1 MEFYCG
7 RLPRSRGL
15 DCWRNTSHTQKTDSN
30 QPYPGECDQ
39 LAFVVSSYPCSV
51 GQGIGIFRKPL
62 HRIANYWRSLQSPG
76 DSLCCEKLESVP
88 ALWAYPGT
96 SSTPFHRSDLDSGQ
110 LFVET
115 VVLTSLVTV
124 AGLRVSASPAVS
136 GLTVVGH
143 RSTLELQQAP
153 VRIQQTTTS
162 SHKWDKV
169 SLAQLIVPLVRL
181 GSPRNRRVA
190 IVPSELWGLCC
201 TRLLSSQRWVG
212 N

>member
-1 MEFYCG
+1 MERCC

-15 DCWRNTSHTQKTDSN
+15 DGGRTTSHAQKTDGKSALSWRKRPVGVCCCLVPVQCRTEYRN
-30 QPYPGECDQ
+30 LPKLSPSD
-39 LAFVVSSYPCSV
+39 CSLRV
-51 GQGIGIFRKPL
+51 ITAESRGLTLLRKARIRASPLGISWHIE
-62 HRIANYWRSLQSPG
+62 YSP
-76 DSLCCEKLESVP
+76 SIE
-88 ALWAYPGT
+88 
-96 SSTPFHRSDLDSGQ
+96 SDLDSGQ

-169 SLAQLIVPLVRL
+169 SLAQHNRTTSETWISTESSSCHRSFGTL
-181 GSPRNRRVA
+181 G
-190 IVPSELWGLCC
+190 
-201 TRLLSSQRWVG
+201 TLLHKTA
-212 N
+212 

>member
-1 MEFYCG
+1 M
-7 RLPRSRGL
+7 
-15 DCWRNTSHTQKTDSN
+15 
-30 QPYPGECDQ
+30 
-39 LAFVVSSYPCSV
+39 
-51 GQGIGIFRKPL
+51 
-62 HRIANYWRSLQSPG
+62 
-76 DSLCCEKLESVP
+76 
-88 ALWAYPGT
+88 
-96 SSTPFHRSDLDSGQ
+96 DSGQ

-169 SLAQLIVPLVRL
+169 PFGTTNRTTSETWISTESSSCHRSFGTL
-181 GSPRNRRVA
+181 G
-190 IVPSELWGLCC
+190 
-201 TRLLSSQRWVG
+201 TLLHKTA
-212 N
+212 

>member
-1 MEFYCG
+1 MSDKVSDCSLRALTAE
-7 RLPRSRGL
+7 SRGL
-15 DCWRNTSHTQKTDSN
+15 NLLRKARIRAS
-30 QPYPGECDQ
+30 P
-39 LAFVVSSYPCSV
+39 L
-51 GQGIGIFRKPL
+51 GI
-62 HRIANYWRSLQSPG
+62 
-76 DSLCCEKLESVP
+76 
-88 ALWAYPGT
+88 PGT
-96 SSTPFHRSDLDSGQ
+96 SSTPLHRSDLDSGQ

-143 RSTLELQQAP
+143 RSTLELEQAP
-153 VRIQQTTTS
+153 VQIRRRRPRFT
-162 SHKWDKV
+162 KWDKV

>member
-1 MEFYCG
+1 MQCRTRHRNFPKASPSDCQLLAITAE
-7 RLPRSRGL
+7 SRGFTL
-15 DCWRNTSHTQKTDSN
+15 LRKART
-30 QPYPGECDQ
+30 
-39 LAFVVSSYPCSV
+39 VS
-51 GQGIGIFRKPL
+51 
-62 HRIANYWRSLQSPG
+62 
-76 DSLCCEKLESVP
+76 

-143 RSTLELQQAP
+143 RSTLELEQAP

>member
-1 MEFYCG
+1 MAWVGVRYC
-7 RLPRSRGL
+7 L
-15 DCWRNTSHTQKTDSN
+15 
-30 QPYPGECDQ
+30 
-39 LAFVVSSYPCSV
+39 VSIV
-51 GQGIGIFRKPL
+51 
-62 HRIANYWRSLQSPG
+62 PG
-76 DSLCCEKLESVP
+76 DFELVAQLDSVP

-96 SSTPFHRSDLDSGQ
+96 SSIPFHRSDLDSGQ

-143 RSTLELQQAP
+143 RSTLELEQAP
-153 VRIQQTTTS
+153 VQIRRRRPRFT
-162 SHKWDKV
+162 KWDKV

>member
-1 MEFYCG
+1 MLSTAPFA
-7 RLPRSRGL
+7 RPRRWTNYLARTEDRQQLSL
-15 DCWRNTSHTQKTDSN
+15 SWRVR
-30 QPYPGECDQ
+30 PVGF
-39 LAFVVSSYPCSV
+39 AVSSYPCSV
-51 GQGIGIFRKPL
+51 GQGIGLRL
-62 HRIANYWRSLQSPG
+62 RRSLQSPRG
-76 DSLCCEKLESVP
+76 LTLLRKARSVP

-96 SSTPFHRSDLDSGQ
+96 SSTPLHRSDLDSGQ

>member
-1 MEFYCG
+1 MLGVLLRSTAPFARP
-7 RLPRSRGL
+7 RLLAEYLAHTEDRQQLSLSWRSRSDL
-15 DCWRNTSHTQKTDSN
+15 LS
-30 QPYPGECDQ
+30 DQ
-39 LAFVVSSYPCSV
+39 LAFAVSSCPCSV
-51 GQGIGIFRKPL
+51 GQGIGL
-62 HRIANYWRSLQSPG
+62 LIASDHCR
-76 DSLCCEKLESVP
+76 V
-88 ALWAYPGT
+88 PGT
-96 SSTPFHRSDLDSGQ
+96 QFVAKSSNPCQPFGHSWYIEYSPSIESDLDSGQ

>member
-1 MEFYCG
+1 MLQSTAPFARPRRWTNYLARTEDRQQLSLIWRKRPVGVCCCLVPVQCRTEY
-7 RLPRSRGL
+7 RNLPKLSPSDCSLRVITAESLGL
-15 DCWRNTSHTQKTDSN
+15 DLLRKARIRAS
-30 QPYPGECDQ
+30 P
-39 LAFVVSSYPCSV
+39 L
-51 GQGIGIFRKPL
+51 GI
-62 HRIANYWRSLQSPG
+62 
-76 DSLCCEKLESVP
+76 
-88 ALWAYPGT
+88 PGT
-96 SSTPFHRSDLDSGQ
+96 SSTPLHRSDLDSGQ

>member
-1 MEFYCG
+1 MCI
-7 RLPRSRGL
+7 RDR
-15 DCWRNTSHTQKTDSN
+15 
-30 QPYPGECDQ
+30 
-39 LAFVVSSYPCSV
+39 
-51 GQGIGIFRKPL
+51 
-62 HRIANYWRSLQSPG
+62 SPG
-76 DSLCCEKLESVP
+76 LTLLRKARTVP

-96 SSTPFHRSDLDSGQ
+96 SSAPLHRSDLDSGQ

-115 VVLTSLVTV
+115 VVLTCLVTV

-153 VRIQQTTTS
+153 VRIRRRRPRFT
-162 SHKWDKV
+162 KWDKV
-169 SLAQLIVPLVRL
+169 PLAQLIVPLVRL
-181 GSPRNRRVA
+181 GSPRHRRVA